1 MTRYLNQDKNIR
13 LNLQRHQVRKLVDV
27 IPGTIISCDKGIIWL
42 TESDDRQDY
51 TLRPGHRLVIRKK
64 AEVLIEALNES
75 DLHVSYPN

>member
-1 MTRYLNQDKNIR
+1 MTRYLNQDKNIS

-27 IPGTIISCDKGIIWL
+27 ISGTIITCDKGIIWL

-51 TLRPGHRLVIRKK
+51 TLRPGHRVVIRKK

-75 DLHVSYPN
+75 DLHVTYPN